1 MALILYQQN
10 ESIFLRQRIQELER
24 QIQERDRELQ
34 QERERALQKERD
46 RTLQLTE
53 QRARIFEQSKERQR
67 QNQDTKRRNEKRQ
80 RRDQQREKRTAK
92 RERALQQERDQALE
106 QAHNQERALRL
117 AQEREV
123 ALQEERDRALQ
134 QAKEREITLQ
144 QARKREITLQQARQR
159 EIILQLERDG
169 ALQLQRDKALQQ
181 AQDRERQAQKRER
194 ALRYERDRALD
205 QAQERDRAL
214 ELAQERERGLELEM
228 EGALQLERVKAQYRE
243 RVLQHERDRVLQQ
256 AQEREKALQQERDRA
271 LQQAQDGQRQAE
283 ERARKLKKEITR
295 ASQLQCERDRALQLV
310 RKYDPALQYSTL
322 NEYVKECHD
331 SLFSKLTIDP
341 NARRSGNV
349 CTTKIRGKWQP
360 EKLLEWTDF
369 LSEQR
374 VMFDLV
380 CDVIPPELREFP
392 RLTTVRDDGTKI
404 VPITD
409 EKALEKFVEES
420 IENPV
425 KHIMVGLQSAD
436 KLGRVCKGEV
446 RVDFKGEV
454 RVDFIN
460 HAEHTKPLKTET
472 TSPQPGE
479 PVSTRFCICR
489 DPSVAMAASS
499 TLLYVWE
506 HRAPYDLTIQ
516 HLRSALRP
524 TTSFG
529 EVTEE
534 LESTA
539 ADDVEEVSQS
549 TAMAE
554 ERVKHA
560 VTQAYHNMMESCL
573 EFGILTT
580 GQATLFLHVNWDDP
594 QTLYYH
600 IAEPALDVAKAP
612 KRDGAFLSAVGQ
624 YVAFTSMAL
633 TKSRKPLQE
642 RRIRVFKTLSKWG
655 MPSRLLSSEHRNDVS
670 STKPHQIGGEN
681 RDNAQDPPYSYCS
694 QKCLLGLVQG
704 GPLDLECPNVGH
716 HCRSDAD
723 EAEAGHL
730 NHHPVD
736 HIEWLRLLQDQFK
749 QSLDEGITYQS
760 VVGARGALFK
770 VTLLAYGYTFVSKGT
785 VSGHIKHL
793 EHEARVYE
801 KLKPIQGQYVPVFLG
816 TMDLRTVDKD
826 YCIYFETYVVHMMF
840 MSWGGFLLDEGKMDG
855 LDVLD
860 DVAWVDEG
868 IRAINAVHNEGVL
881 HRDVRWAN
889 ILYNPHT
896 NGIMLIDFERA
907 ELFNEPEPSGEESHK
922 EECMPMTAEQSQ
934 IWEKIVDRARDEN
947 DALEFIIVD
956 ALELKD

>member
-67 QNQDTKRRNEKRQ
+67 QNQDTKRRNEKGQ

-144 QARKREITLQQARQR
+144 QAREREITLQQARQR

-283 ERARKLKKEITR
+283 ERARKLKKEIAR

-374 VMFDLV
+374 DMFDLV
-380 CDVIPPELREFP
+380 CNVIPPELREFP
-392 RLTTVRDDGTKI
+392 RLTTIRDDGTKI
-404 VPITD
+404 APIAD
-409 EKALEKFVEES
+409 EKALERFVEES

-425 KHIMVGLQSAD
+425 KNIMIGLQSAD
-436 KLGRVCKGEV
+436 KLGRVC
-446 RVDFKGEV
+446 KGEV

-479 PVSTRFCICR
+479 PVPTRCCICR
-489 DPSVAMAASS
+489 DPSVAMASS

-516 HLRSALRP
+516 HLRSALWP

-560 VTQAYHNMMESCL
+560 VTQTYHNMMESCL

-580 GQATLFLHVNWDDP
+580 GQAIVFLHVNWDDP

-612 KRDGAFLSAVGQ
+612 KRDAAFLSAVGQ

-655 MPSRLLSSEHRNDVS
+655 MPSRVVSSEHRNAAS
-670 STKPHQIGGEN
+670 SATAKSLQNGGEN
-681 RDNAQDPPYSYCS
+681 RDNAQDQPYSYCS

-716 HCRSDAD
+716 HCRSDAS
-723 EAEAGHL
+723 EAGAGL
-730 NHHPVD
+730 PKRHPVD
-736 HIEWLRLLQDQFK
+736 HTEWLRLLQDQFK

-760 VVGARGALFK
+760 IVGARGALFK

-785 VSGHIKHL
+785 VAGHIKHL
-793 EHEARVYE
+793 EHEMRVYE
-801 KLKPIQGQYVPVFLG
+801 RLKPIQGRYVPVFLG

-826 YCIYFETYVVHMMF
+826 YWIYFETYVVHMMF
-840 MSWGGFLLDEGKMDG
+840 MSWGGFLLDEDKMDG

-860 DVAWVDEG
+860 DVAWIDEG
-868 IRAINAVHNEGVL
+868 IEAIDAVHEVGVL

-922 EECMPMTAEQSQ
+922 EESMLMTAEQSQ
-934 IWEKIVDRARDEN
+934 IWKKIVDRARDEN
-947 DALEFIIVD
+947 NALEFIIVD
-956 ALELKD
+956 ALELRN

>member
-10 ESIFLRQRIQELER
+10 ESNFLRQRIQALEQ
-24 QIQERDRELQ
+24 QIQERDRE
-34 QERERALQKERD
+34 LQKERD

-53 QRARIFEQSKERQR
+53 QRQR
-67 QNQDTKRRNEKRQ
+67 QNQDTKRQ
-80 RRDQQREKRTAK
+80 RRGQQREQRTAK
-92 RERALQQERDQALE
+92 RQRALQQERDQALE
-106 QAHNQERALRL
+106 QAKNKERELQQAEGTARL
-117 AQEREV
+117 AQERQV
-123 ALQEERDRALQ
+123 VLQQERDRALQ

-144 QARKREITLQQARQR
+144 QAREREITLQQARQR

-283 ERARKLKKEITR
+283 ERARKLKKEIAR

-404 VPITD
+404 APIAD
-409 EKALEKFVEES
+409 EKTLEKFVEES

-425 KHIMVGLQSAD
+425 KHIMIGLQSAD

-446 RVDFKGEV
+446 RVDFI
-454 RVDFIN
+454 D

-489 DPSVAMAASS
+489 DPSVAMASS

-529 EVTEE
+529 EVLEE
-534 LESTA
+534 PESTA

-560 VTQAYHNMMESCL
+560 VTQTYHNMMESCL
-573 EFGILTT
+573 EFGVLTT
-580 GQATLFLHVNWDDP
+580 GQVIIFLHVNWDDP

-612 KRDGAFLSAVGQ
+612 KRDAAFLSAVGQ

-655 MPSRLLSSEHRNDVS
+655 MPSRVVSSEHRNAAS
-670 STKPHQIGGEN
+670 SATAKSLQNRGEN
-681 RDNAQDPPYSYCS
+681 PDNAQDQPYSYCS

-704 GPLDLECPNVGH
+704 GSLDFECPNVGH
-716 HCRSDAD
+716 HCRSDAG
-723 EAEAGHL
+723 EAGAGHPKR
-730 NHHPVD
+730 HPVD
-736 HIEWLRLLQDQFK
+736 HTEWLRLLQDQFK

-760 VVGARGALFK
+760 IVGARGALFK

-785 VSGHIKHL
+785 VAGHIKHL

-826 YCIYFETYVVHMMF
+826 YWIYFETYVVHMMF
-840 MSWGGFLLDEGKMDG
+840 MSWGGFLLDESKMDG

-860 DVAWVDEG
+860 DVAWVDGG
-868 IRAINAVHNEGVL
+868 IRALKAVHNEGVL

-907 ELFNEPEPSGEESHK
+907 ELFNEPEASGEESHK
-922 EECMPMTAEQSQ
+922 EESMPMTAEQSQ
-934 IWEKIVDRARDEN
+934 IWKKIVDRARDEN
-947 DALEFIIVD
+947 GALEFIIVD